1 MKKLL
6 ILMFLVMAVPL
17 TAAGACSNATEP
29 GQNIPIRVRIVLIK
43 INGFLERH
51 EFKRAIEIL
60 KNFQNK
66 AHSDNSWSTAKSV
79 YSHPLIDYYLGNCYM
94 SEQEYHQAARAY
106 EGALKK
112 NSELLPAWQNLANA
126 YYHNEEYDDAARC
139 FLAQYELSSDPADIS
154 LYYAALA
161 NLLAQK
167 YDSAVQQFQRLRE
180 QYPQGVPVAWT
191 EHYVQALLGA
201 NKPRQALPY
210 IHKLTAALTGE
221 KKIKWQETLFNQYL
235 QLNMLPQAADYASQ
249 LTQEDCTRSQWWK
262 ALAHAQLARGHN
274 EQALAAMTIYRFL
287 TPLSVQEQKLW
298 ADLNLQLGIPA
309 QAVVQYHQLLEQ
321 QKDDKIIQK
330 LVLSYRNLG
339 QDKFAL
345 EQLERYSPTSDN
357 AELLMLK
364 GNLLYSLERFT
375 EAAQTYR
382 LVGQSSDQHA
392 SQAWLMA
399 GYSDWHGENIEAS
412 LQAFDHAAGD
422 QKQRQAA
429 LAAIQ
434 EISQLN

>member
-6 ILMFLVMAVPL
+6 ILMFLVVVVPL
-17 TAAGACSNATEP
+17 TATGASSNAAEP
-29 GQNIPIRVRIVLIK
+29 GRHIPIRVRIVLIK

-60 KNFQNK
+60 KNFQDK
-66 AHSDNSWSTAKSV
+66 ACSDDSWSTADSV

-94 SEQEYHQAARAY
+94 LEHEYHQAARAY
-106 EGALKK
+106 ENALKK
-112 NSELLPAWQNLANA
+112 NSELLPAWKNLANA

-139 FLAQYELSSDPADIS
+139 FLAQYELSSDPADVS

-167 YDSAVQQFQRLRE
+167 YDSAVQQFQRLWE
-180 QYPQGVPVAWT
+180 QYPQGAPVAWT

-201 NKPRQALPY
+201 NRSRQALPY
-210 IHKLTAALTGE
+210 IHKLIAARTGE
-221 KKIKWQETLFNQYL
+221 EKAKWQETLFNQYL

-249 LTQEDCTRSQWWK
+249 LTQEDCTRPQWWK
-262 ALAHAQLARGHN
+262 ALAHAQLARGYN
-274 EQALAAMTIYRFL
+274 EQALVAMTIYRFL
-287 TPLSVQEQKLW
+287 TPLSEQEQKVW

-309 QAVVQYHQLLEQ
+309 QAVTQYHQLLKQ
-321 QKDDKIIQK
+321 KKDDKIIQK

-364 GNLLYSLERFT
+364 GDLLYSLERFT
-375 EAAQTYR
+375 EAAQAYR
-382 LVGQSSDQHA
+382 LVGQGGDQHA

-399 GYSDWHGENIEAS
+399 GYSDWRAENIEAS
-412 LQAFDHAAGD
+412 LQAFDQVAGD
-422 QKQRQAA
+422 QKQRREA
-429 LAAIQ
+429 LAAKQ
-434 EISQLN
+434 KISQLN